1 MLWLL
6 ITTLNYQLSIRNPLL
21 GVWKIQRTN
30 RKYTPW
36 TKYKICLLKHV
47 ISITDTLH
55 IFILWKLSKSVLFSC
70 IFVCVWEERNFGTL
84 YYIHWIIS
92 LFIHTYN
99 YGWMQKIDNGNAGMF
114 LTFTHY
120 QIPKSTFYIHN
131 FDWMN
136 EKWFAYID
144 VGIYHIPSKL
154 LKNTK

>member
-36 TKYKICLLKHV
+36 TKFKICQLKHV
-47 ISITDTLH
+47 ISITDTLY
-55 IFILWKLSKSVLFSC
+55 IFILWKLTKSVLFSC
-70 IFVCVWEERNFGTL
+70 IFVCIWEGRNFGTL

-92 LFIHTYN
+92 LIIHTYN

-114 LTFTHY
+114 LTHY
-120 QIPKSTFYIHN
+120 QIPKIHFYIHN
-131 FDWMN
+131 YDYEW
-136 EKWFAYID
+136 
-144 VGIYHIPSKL
+144 V
-154 LKNTK
+154 KNRLPM